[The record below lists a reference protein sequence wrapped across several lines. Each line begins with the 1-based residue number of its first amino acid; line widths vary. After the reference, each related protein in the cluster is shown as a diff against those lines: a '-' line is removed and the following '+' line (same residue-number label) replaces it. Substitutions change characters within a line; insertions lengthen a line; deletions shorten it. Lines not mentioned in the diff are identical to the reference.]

1 MCRSSLA
8 ILPLT
13 SGKTA
18 FDKIRQ
24 LVTKRST
31 AQKWAA
37 GAAGRGAGKKER
49 PPEGQEGERAARSK
63 LGGFGAFQLQLELVR
78 DEGDEF

>member
-1 MCRSSLA
+1 MRRSSLA
-8 ILPLT
+8 VPSLT

-24 LVTKRST
+24 IVTRRST

-37 GAAGRGAGKKER
+37 GGRPGAVREKER

-78 DEGDEF
+78 DEGDEL